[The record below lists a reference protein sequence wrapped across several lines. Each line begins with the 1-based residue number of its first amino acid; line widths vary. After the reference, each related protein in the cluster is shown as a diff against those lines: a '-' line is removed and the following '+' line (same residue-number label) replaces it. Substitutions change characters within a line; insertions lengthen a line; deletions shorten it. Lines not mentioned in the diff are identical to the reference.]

1 VTPPRLSDNR
11 GRRTSY
17 ADQEETEKGFEYKKQ
32 AVHFKS
38 EKENGEE
45 EKEEKEEIEQNV
57 TYEGNCGQGSASHPV
72 AARSDGGRAL

>member
-32 AVHFKS
+32 EVHFKS

-45 EKEEKEEIEQNV
+45 EKEEIEQNV
-57 TYEGNCGQGSASHPV
+57 TYEGNRGQGSAAHPI

>member
-1 VTPPRLSDNR
+1 VTSPRPSDNR

-17 ADQEETEKGFEYKKQ
+17 ADQEETEKGFEHKKEE
-32 AVHFKS
+32 VPFKS
-38 EKENGEE
+38 EKENGE
-45 EKEEKEEIEQNV
+45 EEKEEIEQNV